1 MSTEGK
7 KQVPIDTGVTVGS
20 KNMKFQNF
28 HAFYS
33 KWHNSGVF
41 QATVKCLTILE
52 SSGHWLCSPFI
63 HFKHNVT
70 KCHQMSIN
78 VKGFKNQKNYQF
90 FAIFGQKWHFL
101 WDVHWKWPK
110 TSKYGLFL
118 RVLWK
123 KIKKKSIRILGTMCV
138 KMPSQISSVWLHSQN
153 WQKICV
159 FWGANDW

>member
-1 MSTEGK
+1 
-7 KQVPIDTGVTVGS
+7 
-20 KNMKFQNF
+20 
-28 HAFYS
+28 
-33 KWHNSGVF
+33 
-41 QATVKCLTILE
+41 
-52 SSGHWLCSPFI
+52 
-63 HFKHNVT
+63 
-70 KCHQMSIN
+70 MSIN

-90 FAIFGQKWHFL
+90 FAFLGQKWHFL

-159 FWGANDW
+159 FLGGKWLVTFEGMTIAFIWHAELIFWPKNGFPREENAKKCIFPKITNFSQLFWPAFEYGSKFRFKRISEMSNRRGGLS